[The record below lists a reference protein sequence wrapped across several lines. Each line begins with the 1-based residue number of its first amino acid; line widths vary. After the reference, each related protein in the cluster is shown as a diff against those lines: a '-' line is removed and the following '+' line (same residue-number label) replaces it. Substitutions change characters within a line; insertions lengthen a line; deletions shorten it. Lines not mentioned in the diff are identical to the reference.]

1 MKLSAFYKQQGDNV
15 EWHNPEHHYD
25 VVHMS
30 KVFSFTDDYLLPI
43 SSEQIYKGG
52 TGFCIDL
59 VGGKEI
65 YHSEKDRQL
74 PSEIEHL
81 YPDYSIYPDL
91 TANSAYGFMSRGCP
105 RGCDFCHVGMKEGKK
120 AYKVANLDEFWDGQ
134 KNIILLDP
142 NLIACKE
149 WEDILGQLIES
160 KAWIDISQGIDIRL
174 MTDKKAEMIK
184 KLKTKN
190 IHFAWDRYE
199 DKEKIVPKFKMFKEI
214 TSINYR
220 KLGVFILCNFDTTLE
235 QDLERI
241 YTVRDLGYS
250 PYVMLYDKA
259 HIPRGHV
266 MKKLQRWCNNR
277 IIFYSCPD
285 FNDYGKVK

>member
-1 MKLSAFYKQQGDNV
+1 
-15 EWHNPEHHYD
+15 
-25 VVHMS
+25 
-30 KVFSFTDDYLLPI
+30 
-43 SSEQIYKGG
+43 
-52 TGFCIDL
+52 
-59 VGGKEI
+59 
-65 YHSEKDRQL
+65 
-74 PSEIEHL
+74 
-81 YPDYSIYPDL
+81 
-91 TANSAYGFMSRGCP
+91 
-105 RGCDFCHVGMKEGKK
+105 MKEGKN

-220 KLGVFILCNFDTTLE
+220 KLGVFILCNFNTTLE
-235 QDLERI
+235 
-241 YTVRDLGYS
+241 
-250 PYVMLYDKA
+250 
-259 HIPRGHV
+259 
-266 MKKLQRWCNNR
+266 
-277 IIFYSCPD
+277 
-285 FNDYGKVK
+285 

>member
-1 MKLSAFYKQQGDNV
+1 MKLSAFYKQQGANV

-59 VGGKEI
+59 VDGKEI

-91 TANSAYGFMSRGCP
+91 TADSAYGFMSRGCP
-105 RGCDFCHVGMKEGKK
+105 RGCDFCHVGMKEGKR

-134 KNIILLDP
+134 KILF
-142 NLIACKE
+142 C
-149 WEDILGQLIES
+149 
-160 KAWIDISQGIDIRL
+160 WIR
-174 MTDKKAEMIK
+174 T
-184 KLKTKN
+184 
-190 IHFAWDRYE
+190 
-199 DKEKIVPKFKMFKEI
+199 
-214 TSINYR
+214 
-220 KLGVFILCNFDTTLE
+220 
-235 QDLERI
+235 
-241 YTVRDLGYS
+241 
-250 PYVMLYDKA
+250 
-259 HIPRGHV
+259 
-266 MKKLQRWCNNR
+266 
-277 IIFYSCPD
+277 
-285 FNDYGKVK
+285 